1 MHCVCSYLS
10 SSSLHRQDSAKG
22 NTILA
27 WLICMNKKKC
37 NQNQEEFVVN
47 ENRATFS
54 RGDRQQVIT
63 SNRILEN
70 HEGPTF

>member
-1 MHCVCSYLS
+1 
-10 SSSLHRQDSAKG
+10 
-22 NTILA
+22 
-27 WLICMNKKKC
+27 MNKKKC